1 MLRRVCSSA
10 TAAPR
15 AAVATA
21 AAVSVAARSLTYTPR
36 TRDVQFLYEEVF
48 HMYDHYK
55 TIAKGGSVSENVV
68 TKELMDALLEE
79 SSKLATQTLFPLYES
94 SDSESCKLKDGVV
107 TTPSGFKEAYKAF
120 AEGGWTGVNE
130 SEKYG
135 GQALPLTVGF
145 TTRETMATANWG
157 FSMYAGLS
165 LGACRT
171 LMSWASD
178 EMKEQYLPKLV
189 SGEWSGTMCLTEPQC
204 GTDLAQVKT
213 KAEPVDNGKSYRI
226 TGTKIFISAGDHDLT
241 DNIIHVVLARLPN
254 SLPSTKGL
262 SLFLVPRH
270 VVKADGT
277 LEKERN
283 VECIALE
290 KKMGIKGSA
299 TCQLS
304 FESSVGY
311 LIGEPSE
318 GMKQMFTFMNAARM
332 GCALEGVCHAELAFQ
347 NGLRYARERRS
358 MRALSGAK
366 EPEKAAD
373 RIIAHANVRQNL
385 LFAKAVAEGGRALL
399 LDVGRLLDLHAA
411 APSAAAAEALDQE
424 IGFYTPIAKACLTEW
439 GVEAASR
446 SLQVWGGHGY
456 IRGNGM
462 EQILRDS
469 RIGTI
474 YEGTTGVQALDF
486 IGRKVLSTK
495 GGNQAKRFGQRV
507 NKLAWSHMFSSGAL
521 GRHARQLWLMQK
533 QWRIAT
539 ARIGLMAVKNRDAA
553 AASSEDFLMYS
564 GYMTLGYYWLRM
576 AEVAQRKVA
585 AGQDADGFYQTKLD
599 TCEFVFTRILPRA
612 EAHNKIMQ
620 AEPTLCTYKEENWDM

>member
-1 MLRRVCSSA
+1 MLRRVCSPAVARRSA
-10 TAAPR
+10 T
-15 AAVATA
+15 VA
-21 AAVSVAARSLTYTPR
+21 VAARSLTYTPR
-36 TRDVQFLYEEVF
+36 IRDVQFLFEEVF
-48 HMYDHYK
+48 NMYDHYK
-55 TIAKGGSVSENVV
+55 KLGKSGAGGPDSVI

-94 SDSESCKLKDGVV
+94 SDDEGCVLKNGDVK
-107 TTPSGFKEAYKAF
+107 TPSGFKEAYQALM
-120 AEGGWTGVNE
+120 AGGWTGINE
-130 SEKYG
+130 AEKYG
-135 GQALPLTVGF
+135 GQALPLSVGF
-145 TTRETMATANWG
+145 TTREMMATANWG
-157 FSMYAGLS
+157 FSMYSGLS

-178 EMKEQYLPKLV
+178 EMKDQYLPKLV

-204 GTDLAQVKT
+204 GTDLSQVKT
-213 KAEPVDNGKSYRI
+213 KAEPSGDGKSYSI

-241 DNIIHVVLARLPN
+241 DNIVHVVLARLPN

-270 VVKADGT
+270 VVKADGS
-277 LEKERN
+277 LEAAKN

-290 KKMGIKGSA
+290 KKMGIKGSS

-304 FESSVGY
+304 FSNSVGY
-311 LIGEPSE
+311 LIGEPSA
-318 GMKQMFTFMNAARM
+318 GMKQMFTFMNAARV

-358 MRALSGAK
+358 MRALGGPM
-366 EPEKAAD
+366 EPEKEAD
-373 RIIAHANVRQNL
+373 RIICHANVRQHV
-385 LFAKAVAEGGRALL
+385 LFAKAIAEGGRALL
-399 LDVGRLLDLHAA
+399 LDVGRLMDLHAA
-411 APSAAAAEALDQE
+411 ASDAAEAKALDHE
-424 IGFYTPIAKACLTEW
+424 VGFYTPIAKACLTEW

-446 SLQVWGGHGY
+446 LLQVWGGHGY
-456 IRGNGM
+456 IKGNGM

-495 GGNQAKRFGQRV
+495 GGNQAKRFGKRV
-507 NKLAWSHMFSSGAL
+507 SKLAWAHLLSKGAL
-521 GRHARQLWLMQK
+521 GQHARQLWLMQK

-539 ARIGLMAVKNRDAA
+539 TQIGLMALKNRDAV
-553 AASSEDFLMYS
+553 AASSEDFLMYT
-564 GYMTLGYYWLRM
+564 GYMTLGYYWLKM

-599 TCEFVFTRILPRA
+599 TCDYVFARILPRA
-612 EAHNKIMQ
+612 EAHKRIMQ
-620 AEPTLCTYKEENWDM
+620 AEPTLCKYKEENWDI

>member
-10 TAAPR
+10 AASH
-15 AAVATA
+15 A
-21 AAVSVAARSLTYTPR
+21 AAATMAARSLTYQPR
-36 TRDVQFLYEEVF
+36 IRDVQFLYEEVF
-48 HMYDHYK
+48 AMYDHYK
-55 TIAKGGSVSENVV
+55 NLGKSPACGSDSVV

-79 SSKLATQTLFPLYES
+79 SSKLAVQTLFPLYES
-94 SDSESCKLKDGVV
+94 SDSEGCVLKDGNV
-107 TTPSGFKEAYKAF
+107 TTPNGFKEAYQALT
-120 AEGGWTGVNE
+120 AGGWTGINE
-130 SEKYG
+130 AEKYG
-135 GQALPLTVGF
+135 GQGLPLSVGF
-145 TTRETMATANWG
+145 TTREMIATANWG
-157 FSMYAGLS
+157 FSMYPGLS

-178 EMKEQYLPKLV
+178 EMKDQYLPKLV

-204 GTDLAQVKT
+204 GTDLSQVKT
-213 KAEPVDNGKSYRI
+213 KAEPSGDGKSYRI
-226 TGTKIFISAGDHDLT
+226 SGTKIFISAGDHDLT

-270 VVKADGT
+270 VVNDDGS
-277 LEKERN
+277 LEAARN

-290 KKMGIKGSA
+290 KKMGIKGSS

-304 FESSVGY
+304 FQNSVGY
-311 LIGEPSE
+311 LIGEPSA
-318 GMKQMFTFMNAARM
+318 GMKQMFTFMNAARV
-332 GCALEGVCHAELAFQ
+332 GCALEGICHAELAFQ

-358 MRALSGAK
+358 MRALGGTK
-366 EPEKAAD
+366 EPEMVAD
-373 RIIAHANVRQNL
+373 RIICHANVRQNV
-385 LFAKAVAEGGRALL
+385 LFAKAIAEGGRALL

-411 APSAAAAEALDQE
+411 APDAATAEALDHE
-424 IGFYTPIAKACLTEW
+424 IGFYTPIAKACVTEW

-446 SLQVWGGHGY
+446 LLQVWGGHGY
-456 IRGNGM
+456 IKGNGM

-495 GGNQAKRFGQRV
+495 GGNQAKRFGKRV
-507 NKLAWSHMFSSGAL
+507 SKLAWAHMLSTGAL
-521 GRHARQLWLMQK
+521 GRYGRQLWLMQK
-533 QWRIAT
+533 QWRIVT
-539 ARIGLMAVKNRDAA
+539 TRIGLMALKNRDAA
-553 AASSEDFLMYS
+553 AASSEDFLMYT

-576 AEVAQRKVA
+576 AEVAQRRVA

-599 TCEFVFTRILPRA
+599 TCEYVFTRILPRA
-612 EAHNKIMQ
+612 EAHKRIML
-620 AEPTLCTYKEENWDM
+620 AEPTLCRYKEENWDI

>member
-1 MLRRVCSSA
+1 MLRRVCASSA
-10 TAAPR
+10 AAR
-15 AAVATA
+15 A
-21 AAVSVAARSLTYTPR
+21 AAVTVAARSLTYTPR
-36 TRDVQFLYEEVF
+36 IRDVQFLYEEMF
-48 HMYDHYK
+48 NMYDHYK
-55 TIAKGGSVSENVV
+55 KLPRSTAEGSDNVM

-94 SDSESCKLKDGVV
+94 SDSEGCVLKNGNV
-107 TTPSGFKEAYKAF
+107 TTPKGFKEAYQALT
-120 AEGGWTGVNE
+120 EGGWMGINE
-130 SEKYG
+130 DEKYG
-135 GQALPLTVGF
+135 GQALPLSVGF
-145 TTRETMATANWG
+145 TTREFLATANWG
-157 FSMYAGLS
+157 FSMYSGLS

-178 EMKEQYLPKLV
+178 ELRDQYLPRLV

-204 GTDLAQVKT
+204 GTDLSQVKT
-213 KAEPVDNGKSYRI
+213 KAELSDDGKSYRI

-241 DNIIHVVLARLPN
+241 ENIIHIVLARLPN

-270 VVKADGT
+270 VVKGDGL
-277 LEKERN
+277 LEAAKN

-290 KKMGIKGSA
+290 KKMGIKGSS
-299 TCQLS
+299 TCQLG
-304 FESSVGY
+304 FNNSVGY
-311 LIGEPSE
+311 LIGEPSS
-318 GMKQMFTFMNAARM
+318 GMKQMFTFMNAARV

-358 MRALSGAK
+358 MRALGGVKDQGS
-366 EPEKAAD
+366 EAD
-373 RIIAHANVRQNL
+373 RIIHHANVRQNV

-399 LDVGRLLDLHAA
+399 LDVGRLMDLHAA
-411 APSAAAAEALDQE
+411 APDAASAAALDNE

-456 IRGNGM
+456 IKGNGM

-486 IGRKVLSTK
+486 IGRKVLNTR

-507 NKLAWSHMFSSGAL
+507 NKLAMKHLLSRGAL
-521 GRHARQLWLMQK
+521 GQYARRLWLMQK

-539 ARIGLMAVKNRDAA
+539 TRIGLMALKNRDAA
-553 AASSEDFLMYS
+553 AASSEDFLMYT
-564 GYMTLGYYWLRM
+564 GYMVLGYYWLRM
-576 AEVAQRKVA
+576 AEVAQRKVT

-599 TCEFVFTRILPRA
+599 TCEYVFSRILPRA
-612 EAHNKIMQ
+612 ETHKIIML
-620 AEPTLCTYKEENWDM
+620 AEPTLCEYKEENWDI

>member
-1 MLRRVCSSA
+1 MFRRVGSSP
-10 TAAPR
+10 AARR
-15 AAVATA
+15 AAAL
-21 AAVSVAARSLTYTPR
+21 SVAARSLIYTPR
-36 TRDVQFLYEEVF
+36 IRDMKFLYEEVF
-48 HMYDHYK
+48 NMYDHYK
-55 TIAKGGSVSENVV
+55 ELGNSSAGGSDNIV

-94 SDSESCKLKDGVV
+94 SDSEGCVLQDGHV
-107 TTPSGFKEAYKAF
+107 TTPKGFKAAYQAL
-120 AEGGWTGVNE
+120 AAGGWTSVNE
-130 SEKYG
+130 PEKYG
-135 GQALPLTVGF
+135 GQGLPFSVGF
-145 TTRETMATANWG
+145 TTREIMATANWG
-157 FSMYAGLS
+157 FSMYSGLS

-171 LMSWASD
+171 LMSWASEELKD
-178 EMKEQYLPKLV
+178 QYLPKLV

-204 GTDLAQVKT
+204 GTDLSQVKT
-213 KAEPVDNGKSYRI
+213 KAEPSGDGKSYNI

-241 DNIIHVVLARLPN
+241 ENIIHIVLARLPN

-270 VVKADGT
+270 VVNPNGS
-277 LEKERN
+277 LEAAKN
-283 VECIALE
+283 VECSGLE
-290 KKMGIKGSA
+290 KKMGIKGSS

-304 FESSVGY
+304 FDKSVGY
-311 LIGEPSE
+311 LIGEPSA

-347 NGLRYARERRS
+347 NGLQYARERRS

-366 EPEKAAD
+366 EPEKPAD
-373 RIIAHANVRQNL
+373 RIICHANVRQNL

-399 LDVGRLLDLHAA
+399 TDVGRLLDMHAA
-411 APSAAAAEALDQE
+411 ATDAVKAAALDHE
-424 IGFYTPIAKACLTEW
+424 IGFYTPIAKACVTEW

-446 SLQVWGGHGY
+446 LLQVWGGHGY
-456 IRGNGM
+456 IKGNGM

-495 GGNQAKRFGQRV
+495 GGNQAKRFGKRV
-507 NKLAWSHMFSSGAL
+507 SKLAWAHLFSTGAL
-521 GRHARQLWLMQK
+521 GRYARQLWLMQK
-533 QWRIAT
+533 HWRIAT
-539 ARIGLMAVKNRDAA
+539 TRIGMMALKNRDAV
-553 AASSEDFLMYS
+553 AASSEDFLMYT
-564 GYMTLGYYWLRM
+564 GYMVLGYYWLRM

-599 TCEFVFTRILPRA
+599 TCEYVFTRILPRV
-612 EAHNKIMQ
+612 EAHKRIMQ
-620 AEPTLCTYKEENWDM
+620 AEPTLCAYKEENWDI

>member
-1 MLRRVCSSA
+1 MLRRVCSPA
-10 TAAPR
+10 VVRR
-15 AAVATA
+15 AAVTA
-21 AAVSVAARSLTYTPR
+21 AAVRSLTYTPR
-36 TRDVQFLYEEVF
+36 IRDVQFLYEEVF
-48 HMYDHYK
+48 GMYDHYK
-55 TIAKGGSVSENVV
+55 ELGKGAAGGSDSVI

-94 SDSESCKLKDGVV
+94 SDDEGCVLKNGNVK
-107 TTPSGFKEAYKAF
+107 TPSGFKEAYQALT
-120 AEGGWTGVNE
+120 AGGWTGINE

-135 GQALPLTVGF
+135 GQALPLSVGF
-145 TTRETMATANWG
+145 TTREMMATANWS
-157 FSMYAGLS
+157 FNMYSGLS

-178 EMKEQYLPKLV
+178 ELKDQYLPKLV

-204 GTDLAQVKT
+204 GTDLSQVKT
-213 KAEPVDNGKSYRI
+213 KAEPSGDGKSYHI

-270 VVKADGT
+270 VVKADGS
-277 LEKERN
+277 LEASKN

-290 KKMGIKGSA
+290 KKMGIKGSS

-304 FESSVGY
+304 FSNSVGY
-311 LIGEPSE
+311 LIGEPSA
-318 GMKQMFTFMNAARM
+318 GMKQMFTFMNAARV

-358 MRALSGAK
+358 MRALGGPK
-366 EPEKAAD
+366 EPEKDAD
-373 RIIAHANVRQNL
+373 RIICHANVRQHV

-399 LDVGRLLDLHAA
+399 LDVGRLMDLHAA
-411 APSAAAAEALDQE
+411 APDAATAEALDHE

-446 SLQVWGGHGY
+446 LLQVWGGHGY
-456 IRGNGM
+456 IKGNGM

-495 GGNQAKRFGQRV
+495 GGNQAKRFGKRV
-507 NKLAWSHMFSSGAL
+507 NKLAWAHLLSRGAL
-521 GRHARQLWLMQK
+521 GRYARQLWLMQK

-539 ARIGLMAVKNRDAA
+539 TRIGLMALKNRDAV
-553 AASSEDFLMYS
+553 AASSEDFLMYT
-564 GYMTLGYYWLRM
+564 GYMVLGYYWLKM

-585 AGQDADGFYQTKLD
+585 AGQDVDGFYQTKLD
-599 TCEFVFTRILPRA
+599 TCDYVFTRILPRG
-612 EAHNKIMQ
+612 EAHKVIMQ
-620 AEPTLCTYKEENWDM
+620 AEPTLCGYTEENWDI